1 MFVRQ
6 NARRQR
12 GRKTVGSDEITWKDF
27 VSAVAEMF
35 ESLARAVK
43 ALAEYMGMSAD
54 VIFPG
59 GYTPIEYARK
69 KCKRKIAREQLQLI
83 KRKSL
88 RITPWCSVPNMV
100 WKKGRWVKRG

>member
-43 ALAEYMGMSAD
+43 ALAEYAGAAD
-54 VIFPG
+54 EVLFPA
-59 GYTPIEYARK
+59 GYTPIEFARK
-69 KCKRKIAREQLQLI
+69 RCRKKFIREMFRQDRRKISHI
-83 KRKSL
+83 
-88 RITPWCSVPNMV
+88 IPCCCVPNTV
-100 WKKGRWVKRG
+100 WKKGRWVRRG